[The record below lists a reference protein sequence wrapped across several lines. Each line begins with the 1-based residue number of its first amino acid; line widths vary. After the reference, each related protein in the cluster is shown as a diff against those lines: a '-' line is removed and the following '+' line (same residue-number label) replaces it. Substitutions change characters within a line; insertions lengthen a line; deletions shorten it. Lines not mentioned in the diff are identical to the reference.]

1 MVQVQQKHCG
11 SRRKQLHLLDAISYR
26 DMRLQMS
33 PEERAA
39 SSPART
45 RSNKVRRKCVAVTQT
60 KHVPNGSVFVT
71 SPKLT
76 LSQGTAPERRRCRDG
91 ARLHYQNAT
100 TAQWRRLDYRHCGCQ
115 RVLSMPGPILVAARK
130 SALTRLPSHRAAG
143 GENIAHTCRQTHT
156 GRDCAARWSP
166 APRRRRGRGNRSA

>member
-11 SRRKQLHLLDAISYR
+11 SRRKQLHLLDAISCR
-26 DMRLQMS
+26 DMQLPMS

-39 SSPART
+39 SSPA
-45 RSNKVRRKCVAVTQT
+45 RSNKVRRKCVAVTQQT
-60 KHVPNGSVFVT
+60 CCNVSVFVT
-71 SPKLT
+71 SPKIT
-76 LSQGTAPERRRCRDG
+76 FSQGTATERRRCRDG